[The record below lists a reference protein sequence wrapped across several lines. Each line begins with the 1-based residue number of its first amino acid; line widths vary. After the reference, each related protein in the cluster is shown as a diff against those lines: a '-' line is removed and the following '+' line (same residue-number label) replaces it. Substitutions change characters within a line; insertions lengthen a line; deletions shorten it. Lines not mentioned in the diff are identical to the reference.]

1 MPLLQRTRGLF
12 NIGLAMAVVGG
23 LSLLVAPALAKPNPP
38 GNNGTV
44 KVDAEPFD
52 DHPNNE
58 PHVGCRFQIDFYGYD
73 EGDLN
78 AIVTFS
84 TQPPTPHGADRGVL
98 LTDTVFIGEDS
109 NAGGGSLAG
118 LDASE
123 TYELDFGDI
132 TPHPKQGFHIYL
144 TINAEGSQGSDV
156 KHKVFW
162 SKGCKEETPP
172 SSSSSSSSSSTT
184 TTTTSGGGGGS
195 SSSETTTSGGGGG
208 SSETTMT
215 LGGSATSATE
225 ESEAA
230 AKSSLADTGGN
241 ALPMLVAGL
250 ALLALGGLSVLVS
263 RARRQGGA

>member
-1 MPLLQRTRGLF
+1 V
-12 NIGLAMAVVGG
+12 IAMAITFVTG
-23 LSLLVAPALAKPNPP
+23 LLLLGSTALAADPP

-52 DHPNNE
+52 DAPNNE

-78 AIVTFS
+78 ATVTF
-84 TQPPTPHGADRGVL
+84 TAHPPTLPNSGDRVVL
-98 LTDTVFIGEDS
+98 KEDTVFIGEDS

-118 LDASE
+118 LDASR

-132 TPHPKQGFHIYL
+132 TPHPKQGFHVYL

-162 SKGCKEETPP
+162 SKGCKEVTPP
-172 SSSSSSSSSSTT
+172 SSSSSTSSSSTT
-184 TTTTSGGGGGS
+184 STTMAGGGGGGVS
-195 SSSETTTSGGGGG
+195 SSSETTAAP
-208 SSETTMT
+208 
-215 LGGSATSATE
+215 GGSAPE
-225 ESEAA
+225 ESEQA
-230 AKSSLADTGGN
+230 AKSSLAQTGSN

-250 ALLALGGLSVLVS
+250 ALLALGALSVLVS
-263 RARRQGGA
+263 RARRQSGA